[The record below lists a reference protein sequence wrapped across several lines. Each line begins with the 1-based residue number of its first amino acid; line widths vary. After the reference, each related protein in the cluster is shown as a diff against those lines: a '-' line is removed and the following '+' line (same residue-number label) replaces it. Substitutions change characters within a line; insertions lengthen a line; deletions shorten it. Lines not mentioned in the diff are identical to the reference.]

1 MGNVANVLVVH
12 IRDYDDPM
20 PGALERKSEM
30 DTSDGRHNNGVA
42 DNTATTTGAS
52 TV

>member
-1 MGNVANVLVVH
+1 MGSGANVLVVH
-12 IRDYDDPM
+12 IRDYNDPV
-20 PGALERKSEM
+20 PGALERKSEK
-30 DTSDGRHNNGVA
+30 DIGNGHHNTGVA